1 MFHVWTEADKRSCI
15 CCKSRKKKNGKAKD
29 ELTNFLVEKKKHV
42 EIIRARLAI
51 TRISSLGRK
60 MELLSQ

>member
-1 MFHVWTEADKRSCI
+1 MSGQKRIKEAVVKAG
-15 CCKSRKKKNGKAKD
+15 RKKNRKAKD

-51 TRISSLGRK
+51 IRLSSLGRK